1 MDTKNSEELITKEF
15 ETLKLNTQKLLP
27 EIKKIAIDEA
37 WKLLQI
43 TLASIIQIIE
53 NIGNDLSGP
62 EKKKL
67 ALSLISN
74 FYDTTFD
81 IIDVPYVPN
90 ILESYV
96 HKYVKRFL
104 MILVSSS
111 IDSMVT
117 IFRSTGDFLKKT
129 IEVTK

>member
-117 IFRSTGDFLKKT
+117 IFRSTGVFLKKT